1 MKKIY
6 LIAMV
11 IALLAGLATYFF
23 ANELKT
29 SKIVTGV
36 NEATVVIALEDI
48 DENTILTADMF
59 QTVKLPQTA
68 VSFGTVA
75 NVNDVIGYMTNV
87 KIFRGEQLMTGK
99 LVPVGTD
106 KAKDRLSY
114 ELADG
119 KYAYSISVTVENAVS
134 YFIKENDKVNIYDRA
149 TPDKPLLENVRVLK
163 ISDYPSNIQQDS
175 GIEITSFAV
184 LTLELDKKQI
194 SKLIPVEGND
204 RFKAVLVSYVD
215 AYELNDDIA
224 AADVPEDQPE
234 EPQTNLGMGE
244 ITTVAPEEQ
253 Q

>member
-36 NEATVVIALEDI
+36 NEATVLIALEDI

-68 VSFGTVA
+68 VSFGTVGEI
-75 NVNDVIGYMTNV
+75 NDIIGYMSTDR
-87 KIFRGEQLMTGK
+87 ILRGEQLMAGNII
-99 LVPVGTD
+99 PVGSD
-106 KAKDRLSY
+106 KAKGRLSY

-119 KYAYSISVTVENAVS
+119 MYAYTVEISIQNS
-134 YFIKENDKVNIYDRA
+134 LGYFIKEGDKINIYDSRVPSA
-149 TPDKPLLENVRVLK
+149 KPVLENIPVLK
-163 ISDYPSNIQQDS
+163 IGDYTANSQQAA
-175 GIEITSFAV
+175 GVEISTYTVMTMGLSQAQIAKF
-184 LTLELDKKQI
+184 LE
-194 SKLIPVEGND
+194 VESAY
-204 RFKAVLVSYVD
+204 RVSLVPYVE
-215 AYELNDDIA
+215 AYELTDDIA
-224 AADVPEDQPE
+224 NADVPEDQPE

-244 ITTVAPEEQ
+244 ITTAPPEEQ
-253 Q
+253 K

>member
-11 IALLAGLATYFF
+11 IALAAGLATYFF

-36 NEATVVIALEDI
+36 NEATVLIALEDI

-75 NVNDVIGYMTNV
+75 DVNDVIGYMTSV
-87 KIFRGEQLMTGK
+87 KILRGEQLMTGK

-114 ELADG
+114 ELTDG
-119 KYAYSISVTVENAVS
+119 MYAYTVEIGIQNS
-134 YFIKENDKVNIYDRA
+134 LGYFIKEGDKINIYDSRVPSA
-149 TPDKPLLENVRVLK
+149 KPVLENIPVLK
-163 ISDYPSNIQQDS
+163 IGDYTANSQQAA
-175 GIEITSFAV
+175 GVEISTYTV
-184 LTLELDKKQI
+184 MTMGLTQAQI
-194 SKLIPVEGND
+194 AKFLAVEGSY
-204 RFKAVLVSYVD
+204 RVSLVPYVE
-215 AYELNDDIA
+215 AYDLVDDIA

-244 ITTVAPEEQ
+244 ITTAPPEAQ

>member
-1 MKKIY
+1 MKTIY

-36 NEATVVIALEDI
+36 NEATVLIALEDI

-68 VSFGTVA
+68 VSFGTVGEI
-75 NVNDVIGYMTNV
+75 NDIIGYMSTDR
-87 KIFRGEQLMTGK
+87 ILRGEQLMTGK

-114 ELADG
+114 ELPDG
-119 KYAYSISVTVENAVS
+119 MYAYTVEISIQNS
-134 YFIKENDKVNIYDRA
+134 LGYFIKEGDKINIYDSRV
-149 TPDKPLLENVRVLK
+149 PSSKPVLKNVPVLK
-163 ISDYPSNIQQDS
+163 IGDYIANSQQAA
-175 GIEITSFAV
+175 GTEITSYTV
-184 LTLELDKKQI
+184 MTMGLTQEQI
-194 SKLIPVEGND
+194 SKFLSVED
-204 RFKAVLVSYVD
+204 SYRVSLVPYVE
-215 AYELNDDIA
+215 AYGLTDDIA

-244 ITTVAPEEQ
+244 ITTAPPEAQ

>member
-36 NEATVVIALEDI
+36 NEATVLVALEDI

-59 QTVKLPQTA
+59 ETIKLPQTA
-68 VSFGTVA
+68 VSFGTVGEI
-75 NVNDVIGYMTNV
+75 NDIIGYMTSV
-87 KIFRGEQLMTGK
+87 RILRGEQLMAGK

-119 KYAYSISVTVENAVS
+119 MYAYTVEISIQNS
-134 YFIKENDKVNIYDRA
+134 LGYFIKEGDKINIYDSRVPSA
-149 TPDKPLLENVRVLK
+149 KPVLENIPVLK
-163 ISDYPSNIQQDS
+163 IGDYTANSQQAA
-175 GIEITSFAV
+175 GVEITTYTV
-184 LTLELDKKQI
+184 MTMGLTQAQIAKFLEIESAYRVSLV
-194 SKLIPVEGND
+194 PYVE
-204 RFKAVLVSYVD
+204 
-215 AYELNDDIA
+215 AYELADDIA

-244 ITTVAPEEQ
+244 ITTAPPEAQ
-253 Q
+253 K